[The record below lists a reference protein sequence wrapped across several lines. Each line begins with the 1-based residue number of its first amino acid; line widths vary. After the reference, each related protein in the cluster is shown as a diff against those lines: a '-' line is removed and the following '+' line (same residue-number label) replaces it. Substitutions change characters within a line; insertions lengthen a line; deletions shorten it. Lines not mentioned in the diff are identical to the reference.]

1 VLGTYTIS
9 PKVQPQTFAAL
20 KAALSA
26 DRLETYRPAN
36 GTDEDTI
43 CCHLWNLALC
53 ESLLPMLQTLE
64 IVFRNTIHHAIGQA
78 LSSPQ
83 WILNGPP
90 FLGDLERAAIEEAR
104 QSLQQV
110 RKPVTEPRMVA
121 ELRFGFW
128 TSLADR
134 RYDRLWP
141 RIIRTAFPAMPNS
154 IRTRNEISARING
167 VRRLRNAVF
176 HHHSIWHWADLRQQH
191 EDGYTVIGWIAP
203 DMAMLIRRI
212 DRFSSVHD
220 AGASAF
226 QSNLPA

>member
-1 VLGTYTIS
+1 M
-9 PKVQPQTFAAL
+9 QPQTLAAI
-20 KAALSA
+20 KTALSP
-26 DRLETYRPAN
+26 DRLDAYRPAG
-36 GTDEDTI
+36 GTDEDPV

-64 IVFRNTIHHAIGQA
+64 IVFRNTLHQAIGHA
-78 LSSPQ
+78 FVSPQ
-83 WILNGPP
+83 WILKGPP
-90 FLGDLERAAIEEAR
+90 FLGDLEKAAVDEAR
-104 QSLQQV
+104 HSLLQA

-141 RIIRTAFPAMPNS
+141 KIIKTAFPSMPNT

-176 HHHSIWHWADLRQQH
+176 HHHSIWHWADLQQQH
-191 EDGYTVIGWIAP
+191 DDGYTVIGWIAP
-203 DMAMLIRRI
+203 VMVSLTRSI
-212 DRFSSVHD
+212 DRFPSVHAGG
-220 AGASAF
+220 AGAFKPS
-226 QSNLPA
+226 LPT